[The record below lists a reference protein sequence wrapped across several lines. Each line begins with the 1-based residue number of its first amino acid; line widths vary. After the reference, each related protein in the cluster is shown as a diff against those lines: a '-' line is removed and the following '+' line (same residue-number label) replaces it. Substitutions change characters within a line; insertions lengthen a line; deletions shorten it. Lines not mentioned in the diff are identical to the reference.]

1 MSSAI
6 HRDGVRTYKII
17 PWLMNEGSFTLS
29 ISLAAQSVEF
39 S

>member
-1 MSSAI
+1 M

-29 ISLAAQSVEF
+29 ITLAAQKVSF
-39 S
+39 T